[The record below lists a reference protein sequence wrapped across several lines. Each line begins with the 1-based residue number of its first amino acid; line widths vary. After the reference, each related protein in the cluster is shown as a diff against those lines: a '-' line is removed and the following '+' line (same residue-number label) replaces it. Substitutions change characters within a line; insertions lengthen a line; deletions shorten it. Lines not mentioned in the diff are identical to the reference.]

1 MIGSLPLVAVG
12 QEHDD
17 TGVLLP
23 LLLGGGDELVDDG
36 LRTLCEVTEL
46 SLPRHKSVLAFDGV
60 PVFEADGGV
69 LAEQGIVDPE
79 ASLLLGEVLQRG
91 PLVAVHRV
99 DEHRVALD
107 ERSAAG
113 VLARQSHRHTVHEQ

>member
-1 MIGSLPLVAVG
+1 MGHRHVVLRAQLEVTLDAARGMVGSLTLVAVG

-46 SLPRHKSVLAFDGV
+46 SLPRHEGVLAFDG
-60 PVFEADGGV
+60 
-69 LAEQGIVDPE
+69 
-79 ASLLLGEVLQRG
+79 
-91 PLVAVHRV
+91 
-99 DEHRVALD
+99 
-107 ERSAAG
+107 
-113 VLARQSHRHTVHEQ
+113 